1 MSYLSLFI
9 KVNQLD
15 LYLDHENTASYYPF
29 GLYANGLGMGK
40 VELKEVNPHLRGGR
54 VENHLGKT
62 TPSSPDRDSNLDL
75 PVLSSRAQHD
85 YRVSQLRHRGGSGHG
100 SRKELERLN
109 IALDEEKCRLERTIQ
124 EFREEHVRMKSEY
137 ESTIAAVKMVEQ
149 DKEALQNTTA
159 ALMVSIS
166 GGLGLVWLTGTY
178 EQTCFLDLENL
189 SALETEKRSI
199 LETLE
204 QSESQNSR
212 LSQVTRKLQVTL
224 RGIEDET
231 LSLLEEKEDIENRYQ
246 ENELRAKVLEEE
258 KQIISQQSSHLLSS
272 LNDLL
277 SQKDLA
283 ESELRL
289 EVSARLEAENRL
301 KSAQDSVQH
310 LEGALQA
317 DISPSALRIKILPD
331 VKKLRRIMNRV
342 YEIEPNTL
350 ICCTVFFEHVAEEAR
365 LDANMPVIM
374 KNAVYARKSLAKK
387 ARSHLLEQSRVEKAK
402 TLGLDVNEAANGT
415 APLKRSLSF
424 MISKNSLKPTLSR
437 SLSAR
442 GSSGAMSRSR
452 AKPQKLSNVGNTSSL
467 LSVSEGD

>member
-1 MSYLSLFI
+1 MGIGKSSLSVQPAEIQIPTCLSPP
-9 KVNQLD
+9 NQIRRVFD
-15 LYLDHENTASYYPF
+15 TFVRPSMW
-29 GLYANGLGMGK
+29 GKCYA
-40 VELKEVNPHLRGGR
+40 
-54 VENHLGKT
+54 
-62 TPSSPDRDSNLDL
+62 
-75 PVLSSRAQHD
+75 
-85 YRVSQLRHRGGSGHG
+85 
-100 SRKELERLN
+100 KELERLN

-149 DKEALQNTTA
+149 DKEALQSTTA
-159 ALMVSIS
+159 ALM
-166 GGLGLVWLTGTY
+166 
-178 EQTCFLDLENL
+178 ENL

-199 LETLE
+199 LDTLE

-310 LEGALQA
+310 LEGALQT
-317 DISPSALRIKILPD
+317 DISPSALRNKILPD
-331 VKKLRRIMNRV
+331 VKKLRM
-342 YEIEPNTL
+342 
-350 ICCTVFFEHVAEEAR
+350 FFEHVAEEAR

-387 ARSHLLEQSRVEKAK
+387 ARSHILEQSRVEKAK
-402 TLGLDVNEAANGT
+402 TLGLDVTEAANGT

>member
-1 MSYLSLFI
+1 M
-9 KVNQLD
+9 
-15 LYLDHENTASYYPF
+15 
-29 GLYANGLGMGK
+29 M
-40 VELKEVNPHLRGGR
+40 
-54 VENHLGKT
+54 
-62 TPSSPDRDSNLDL
+62 
-75 PVLSSRAQHD
+75 
-85 YRVSQLRHRGGSGHG
+85 SGHG

-159 ALMVSIS
+159 ALM
-166 GGLGLVWLTGTY
+166 
-178 EQTCFLDLENL
+178 ENL

-331 VKKLRRIMNRV
+331 VKKLRM
-342 YEIEPNTL
+342 
-350 ICCTVFFEHVAEEAR
+350 FFEHVAEEAR

-387 ARSHLLEQSRVEKAK
+387 ARSHLLEQSRVEKAR
-402 TLGLDVNEAANGT
+402 TLGLDVTEAANGT

-442 GSSGAMSRSR
+442 GSSGAMPRSR

-467 LSVSEGD
+467 LSVFEAD

>member
-1 MSYLSLFI
+1 MHEFNQLVQVMSYSC
-9 KVNQLD
+9 NQAPGHQTIVD
-15 LYLDHENTASYYPF
+15 YE
-29 GLYANGLGMGK
+29 
-40 VELKEVNPHLRGGR
+40 
-54 VENHLGKT
+54 
-62 TPSSPDRDSNLDL
+62 
-75 PVLSSRAQHD
+75 PV
-85 YRVSQLRHRGGSGHG
+85 
-100 SRKELERLN
+100 ELERLN

-149 DKEALQNTTA
+149 DKEALQSTTA
-159 ALMVSIS
+159 ALM
-166 GGLGLVWLTGTY
+166 
-178 EQTCFLDLENL
+178 ENL

-199 LETLE
+199 LDTLE

-231 LSLLEEKEDIENRYQ
+231 LSLLEEKEDIENRWALELKVRLIKSGFLVAEVSRLDSWYQ

-289 EVSARLEAENRL
+289 EVSARLEAQNRL

-310 LEGALQA
+310 LEGALQT
-317 DISPSALRIKILPD
+317 DISPSALRNKILPD
-331 VKKLRRIMNRV
+331 VKKLRM
-342 YEIEPNTL
+342 
-350 ICCTVFFEHVAEEAR
+350 FFEHVAEEAR

-387 ARSHLLEQSRVEKAK
+387 ARSHILEQSRVEKAK
-402 TLGLDVNEAANGT
+402 TLGLDVTEAANGT